1 MTNSEST
8 DNQDQTKI
16 VDTQISAVTV
26 YADQAR
32 VTRRGSVTLT
42 GNEKELLIT
51 SLPRTIQTESVRA
64 TGSGQIAVNLLGVRT
79 EKIFTSEPVEEKTKK
94 LFQRI
99 EQLEEQQRTITDQI
113 SARKLQINFIEGLSD
128 KSIGFFSSSLAKQQ
142 VGLNEAGELL
152 NFLGQNYRKYV
163 GAIAQ
168 LEKQQQQL
176 NKQLEAIRKQLYQLQ
191 NYRPQES
198 FSIFVAIEAGDSGD
212 FELEVSYMINRAKW
226 KPLYDLRVNTNDNQI
241 NLSYLAE
248 VSQNTGEDWTNV
260 ALTLSTA
267 KPGLGNL
274 PPRLD
279 PWYIDIFSPK
289 SKPDP
294 KFPIARKSQNI
305 QSEKA
310 VNFQEELFEDLVAML
325 ELENKDCEDGFAG
338 NGGYSLSAP
347 SPIAAETAIATV
359 STEGGVVTFQ
369 IGGDSNIPTDG
380 NAKKVTIFNEN
391 YPYRPEYIALPRLVS
406 FAYLQAVVTNPL
418 TGATLL
424 PGKANIFRDNTFVG
438 KTELENI
445 SPGQE
450 FKLNLG
456 IDEGLKIERELVER
470 QVDKKLIGNQRRTS
484 YAYRLSI
491 TNLRQLPAN
500 LILKEQLPVSRNEQI
515 KVRLT
520 LTNPKVVLGEMGLLE
535 WTIELQPG
543 AKQELYYQ
551 FVVENPP
558 DLTVLGL
565 DI

>member
-1 MTNSEST
+1 MTNSELP
-8 DNQDQTKI
+8 NQDQIKTL
-16 VDTQISAVTV
+16 DTYISTVTV
-26 YADQAR
+26 YADRAW
-32 VTRRGSVTLT
+32 VTRRGLVTLT
-42 GNEKELLIT
+42 GNETELLIA
-51 SLPRTIQTESVRA
+51 SLPCTIQTESIRA
-64 TGSGQIAVNLLGVRT
+64 TGTGEIAVKLLGIRT

-94 LFQRI
+94 LSQRI

-168 LEKQQQQL
+168 LEKQLQQL

-212 FELEVSYMINRAKW
+212 FELEVSYMINRASW
-226 KPLYDLRVNTNDNQI
+226 IPLYDLRVNTNDNQI

-248 VSQNTGEDWTNV
+248 VSQHTGEDWTNV

-274 PPRLD
+274 PPRLY
-279 PWYIDIFSPK
+279 PWYIDIFSSAPK
-289 SKPDP
+289 
-294 KFPIARKSQNI
+294 PIEAKKMRRTMEGDS
-305 QSEKA
+305 SA
-310 VNFQEELFEDLVAML
+310 DFEDYDDSREGIMSSF
-325 ELENKDCEDGFAG
+325 FAG
-338 NGGYSLSAP
+338 AAAP
-347 SPIAAETAIATV
+347 ASIAAETAIATV

-369 IGGDSNIPTDG
+369 IGGNNNIPTDG
-380 NAKKVTIFNEN
+380 NPKKVTIFNEN
-391 YPYRPEYIALPRLVS
+391 YPFRPEYITIPRLVS

-438 KTELENI
+438 KTDLENI

-456 IDEGLKIERELVER
+456 IDEGLKIDRELVER

-520 LTNPKVVLGEMGLLE
+520 LTNPKVLLGEMGLLE